1 MRSIFELCCEDMDSR
16 LDLQFL
22 KPNKSK
28 KKVYICSP
36 YSDPDLSKQQDNM
49 RRARL
54 YMLYANEHMGYLA
67 RAPHAYLPMLVC
79 DRVPAERA
87 MALRFGL
94 ELLEN
99 SDQMLVCGIVMT
111 KGMQGE
117 ITHAAK
123 LGIPIKV
130 FDDDLYVQTRKLV
143 TKTGASKQLV
153 TLDREHSVL
162 GLGEALVVPEKGGG
176 PGA

>member
-1 MRSIFELCCEDMDSR
+1 
-16 LDLQFL
+16 
-22 KPNKSK
+22 
-28 KKVYICSP
+28 
-36 YSDPDLSKQQDNM
+36 
-49 RRARL
+49 
-54 YMLYANEHMGYLA
+54 
-67 RAPHAYLPMLVC
+67 
-79 DRVPAERA
+79 

-99 SDQMLVCGIVMT
+99 SDQMLVCGTVMT

-153 TLDREHSVL
+153 TRDREHSVL